1 MDELKNTIVSA
12 VQGGLNLDDDIHAIP
27 DGDGRER
34 RNIMIGYDGSNGL
47 VEPVLGYEKIT
58 FPVSDA
64 FYHGG
69 DSDVDGNLYVVYSKK
84 VIVGLDK
91 ITTFYVYKYNG
102 TWIKILE
109 TTEEIFDR
117 SLHVEVRYGDGYV
130 FITQDGYAPLMID
143 VAKNTEYSAK
153 SKAVISYM
161 TFDETSVEVR
171 VPQSGYLPTV
181 GDEVS
186 FVFDSTAVDVGAFNG
201 TGTVTKIN
209 TYVLEDTY
217 GVVVNI
223 GNETDIGAVNGYLL
237 PGSTNY
243 APFVENLTTARPV
256 PQMCA
261 DVEMISDQSLGYNKF
276 SESMFTFGY
285 SFVYDDGYETIISPL
300 SPPDI
305 TRLAYDS
312 SYRTNIGALYNKARI
327 TIRPYSGV
335 DKVRIYAKKDDPSES
350 FYRVVELDITDTGKV
365 QYDWDGVLAEDVLDN
380 SVWAKGSEAIP
391 LSAKVMEYLPDE
403 RVAYGVCDEGYELSD
418 VKFFAAVDKE
428 EYDTS
433 GEKYYDWESGRMTY
447 EELHYNENVLATQSY
462 SYNILPMDWSTADR
476 DGKYVF
482 YFTVS
487 ARGGTGEPE
496 LYKWEYSI
504 PINDGTTSSQ
514 CLDDI
519 ITEIN
524 SHIVEPFTPKL
535 KQLYARRET
544 NNIKLY
550 FIFETI
556 NYYDYVSGDLQTT
569 SVFRENLY
577 SKHIKEKSNEQ
588 FGVVFYDKYNRSA
601 AYTNNGG
608 IYQNPGYYNNN
619 NAFVWKACAYLNGT
633 IPSWAVS
640 YQFIVKRNLN
650 TWSQHIIPCK
660 YTYGTW
666 GDINSIGSG
675 QTYEDVIDSKAIKY
689 FYNNVYGIAFNKL
702 IGDDVNENSALI
714 YQYKEGDYCRLVK
727 YYTRDGWWARPDE
740 NMYRITGVKTDDDG
754 TYFLIEDRYGNFDTT
769 YNAYYLEART
779 DTSTRYLQF
788 EIMNVGTLTLDESEV
803 WTEIGERYS
812 CVNGFSGTLIYAI
825 YPEEP
830 ELSWQ
835 EFYRH
840 DLDYG
845 NCLYRNIYRGNL
857 DLEIDWDESLFYVE
871 SHYLYDSSNTRKL
884 INVGRP
890 HVVNK
895 NKNNRRNIVRH
906 GGKKFDGTDVDNRRV
921 FDYNDYELLNNEVGE
936 LTGMATRGNVLRL
949 YCPHK
954 TASIY
959 LNAVEGNLP
968 NGTTNYVYTDRV
980 FGTLRWSDDRYGCS
994 DEKSIVE
1001 AGDSI
1006 YFYDSRNNDIIRD
1019 TIGGMIPIAGKI
1031 SVGENSYDGKMKSFL
1046 TGSVIMG
1053 YNPKYRQLFIT
1064 RESDKATVWYSE
1076 IYNRWMSYL
1085 TIQPTDYIEAD
1096 NDTWSVAGIY
1106 LFKHHQSGSN
1116 TYDSSG
1122 ATSTSN
1128 SVFDIVVG
1136 QDRAV
1141 NKLFEA
1147 VVQHVDNK
1155 QDVYL
1160 KSYSK
1165 DWSSYMYTKIP
1176 KGIFKKWD
1184 DVFYSDITKG
1194 IKGLSSNFRTA
1205 MMYEGYDMIGKVGV
1219 FKIDTSEDFN
1229 LSALEVRYSNRIK

>member
-1 MDELKNTIVSA
+1 MAVGDIKNVLVSA

-58 FPVSDA
+58 FPVEA

-84 VIVGLDK
+84 VIVGFDK
-91 ITTFYVYKYNG
+91 IITFYIYKYNG

-109 TTEEIFDR
+109 TTDELFDR
-117 SLHVEVRYGDGYV
+117 SFHVEVKYGDGYI

-143 VAKNTEYSAK
+143 IAKNTEYSAK

-201 TGTVTKIN
+201 TGTVTKID
-209 TYVLEDTY
+209 THVLADTY

-223 GNETDIGAVNGYLL
+223 GNETNIGAVNGYLL

-276 SESMFTFGY
+276 SESLFTFGY

-312 SYRTNIGALYNKARI
+312 SYRTNIGTLYNKARI

-350 FYRVVELDITDTGKV
+350 FYRVVELDITTIGKV

-418 VKFFAAVDKE
+418 VKFFAGVDKE
-428 EYDTS
+428 EYNLAGDSYYKATSLYMQEGTWIYWNDYQFLPLGWDTAA
-433 GEKYYDWESGRMTY
+433 K
-447 EELHYNENVLATQSY
+447 
-462 SYNILPMDWSTADR
+462 
-476 DGKYVF
+476 DGKFVFKFYVNTTTIEGNKDF
-482 YFTVS
+482 LFTVEKDINYGITS
-487 ARGGTGEPE
+487 DNFMD
-496 LYKWEYSI
+496 SI
-504 PINDGTTSSQ
+504 VIAINDKYNSYPETETKPGLTVTRVGDNLNIWFVHNSSGYFKIVRGT
-514 CLDDI
+514 I
-519 ITEIN
+519 
-524 SHIVEPFTPKL
+524 
-535 KQLYARRET
+535 QLISRFAD
-544 NNIKLY
+544 K
-550 FIFETI
+550 
-556 NYYDYVSGDLQTT
+556 
-569 SVFRENLY
+569 LY

-601 AYTNNGG
+601 AYTNLSGV
-608 IYQNPGYYNNN
+608 YQNAGYYTNNT
-619 NAFVWKACAYLNGT
+619 AFVWKADLYLSGT
-633 IPSWAVS
+633 VPSWAVS

-650 TWSQHIIPCK
+650 SWSQHIIPNK
-660 YTYGTW
+660 FTYGSW
-666 GDINSIGSG
+666 GSSG
-675 QTYEDVIDSKAIKY
+675 TVDSKAIKY
-689 FYNNVYGIAFNKL
+689 FYNNIYGIAFNKL
-702 IGDDVNENSALI
+702 IGDNVNENSALI
-714 YQYKEGDYCRLVK
+714 YQYKEGDYCRFIK
-727 YYTRDGWWARPDE
+727 HYNTNGWWARPDE

-754 TYFLIEDRYGNFDTT
+754 TYFLIEDRDGNFDET

-779 DTSTRYLQF
+779 NTSTRYLQF

-803 WTEIGERYS
+803 WTEISERFS
-812 CVNGFSGTLIYAI
+812 CVNGFSGTSITFI
-825 YPEEP
+825 YPEDREAG
-830 ELSWQ
+830 WQ
-835 EFYRH
+835 PFYRH
-840 DLDYG
+840 DVDYG

-857 DLEIDWDESLFYVE
+857 DLEIGWDESMFYLE
-871 SHYLYDSSNTRKL
+871 SQYLYDSSNTRKL

-968 NGTTNYVYTDRV
+968 DGTTNYVYTDRV
-980 FGTLRWSDDRYGCS
+980 FGTMRWSNDRYGCS

-1006 YFYDSRNNDIIRD
+1006 YFYDSRDNDIIRD

-1046 TGSVIMG
+1046 TGSVVMG

-1116 TYDSSG
+1116 TYNSSG

-1176 KGIFKKWD
+1176 RGIFKKWD

-1194 IKGLSSNFRTA
+1194 VKGLSSNFRTA
-1205 MMYEGYDMIGKVGV
+1205 MMYEGDDMIGKLGV

-1229 LSALEVRYSNRIK
+1229 LSALEVRYVLLNK

>member
-1 MDELKNTIVSA
+1 MASDELKNVLVSA
-12 VQGGLNLDDDIHAIP
+12 TQGGLNLDDNIHAIP
-27 DGDGRER
+27 EGDGRER
-34 RNIMIGYDGSNGL
+34 TNIMVGYDGSNGG
-47 VEPVLGYEKIT
+47 VEPVLGYGGIT
-58 FPVSDA
+58 FPVFGA
-64 FYHGG
+64 TFHGV
-69 DSDVDGNLYVVYSKK
+69 DSDVDGNLYYVYSKTK
-84 VIVGLDK
+84 TYYI
-91 ITTFYVYKYNG
+91 YKYSG
-102 TWIKILE
+102 SWTKVLE
-109 TTEEIFDR
+109 TTEVLFNT
-117 SLHVEVRYGDGYV
+117 SNYVQVRYGDGYL

-143 VAKNTEYSAK
+143 IAKNTEYSAK

-161 TFDETSVEVR
+161 TFNETSVEVR

-186 FVFDSTAVDVGAFNG
+186 FVFDSKSVDVGAFNG
-201 TGTVTKIN
+201 TGTVANIN
-209 TYVLEDTY
+209 TYVPESQY
-217 GVVVNI
+217 GVVIDVDNSVEI
-223 GNETDIGAVNGYLL
+223 GTVIGYLVS
-237 PGSTNY
+237 GSTNY
-243 APFVENLTTARPV
+243 APFIENLTTARPV

-276 SESMFTFGY
+276 SESLFTFGY

-312 SYRTNIGALYNKARI
+312 YYRTNIGTLYNKARI

-335 DKVRIYAKKDDPSES
+335 DKVRIYAKKDNPSES
-350 FYRVVELDITDTGKV
+350 FYRVVELDITTTGEV

-403 RVAYGVCDEGYELSD
+403 RVVYGVCDEGYELSD

-428 EYDTS
+428 EYDTF
-433 GEKYYDWESGRMTY
+433 GDRFYDWESVRMT
-447 EELHYNENVLATQSY
+447 EEVIDYNGILLAAESY
-462 SYNILPMDWSTADR
+462 SYNILPMDWSTTDR
-476 DGKYVF
+476 DGEYFF

-487 ARGGTGEPE
+487 TFGVETKI
-496 LYKWEYSI
+496 YKWEYSI
-504 PINDGTTSSQ
+504 PINNGTTSSQ

-524 SHIVEPFTPKL
+524 SHFVEPSTL
-535 KQLYARRET
+535 KSRQLYARRET

-550 FIFETI
+550 FVHRAKLQ
-556 NYYDYVSGDLQTT
+556 YDYVSGGLQTI
-569 SVFRENLY
+569 SIFRENLY

-601 AYTNNGG
+601 AYTNPSGV
-608 IYQNPGYYNNN
+608 YQNEGYYNNN
-619 NAFVWKACAYLNGT
+619 TAFVWKALLYLSGT
-633 IPSWAVS
+633 VPSWAVS

-650 TWSQHIIPCK
+650 SWSQHIIPNK
-660 YTYGTW
+660 FTYGSW
-666 GDINSIGSG
+666 GSTGK
-675 QTYEDVIDSKAIKY
+675 VDSKAIKF

-702 IGDDVNENSALI
+702 IGDNVNENSALI
-714 YQYKEGDYCRLVK
+714 YQYKEGDYCRLIK
-727 YYTRDGWWARPDE
+727 YYTVDGWWARPDE

-754 TYFLIEDRYGNFDTT
+754 TYFLIEDTDGVFTGT
-769 YNAYYLEART
+769 YNNLYLAKRT
-779 DTSTRYLQF
+779 SNSIRYIQF
-788 EIMNVGTLTLDESEV
+788 DIMNVGTLTLDESEV
-803 WTEIGERYS
+803 WIEIGDRYS
-812 CVNGFSGTLIYAI
+812 CANGFSGT
-825 YPEEP
+825 
-830 ELSWQ
+830 LSWQ

-857 DLEIDWDESLFYVE
+857 DLETTWDESMFYVE
-871 SHYLYDSSNTRKL
+871 SQYLYDSSNTKKL
-884 INVGRP
+884 INIGRP
-890 HVVNK
+890 HVVNN
-895 NKNNRRNIVRH
+895 NKSSRRNIARH
-906 GGKKFDGTDVDNRRV
+906 GGKKFDGTDVDFRRV
-921 FDYNDYELLNNEVGE
+921 FSSKDYVNLGNEYGE
-936 LTGMATRGNVLRL
+936 LTGMAVRDNVLRMYL
-949 YCPHK
+949 PYG
-954 TASIY
+954 TASVY

-968 NGTTNYVYTDRV
+968 DGTSNYVYTDKV
-980 FGTLRWSDDRYGCS
+980 FGTLRWSKEKYGCS
-994 DEKSIVE
+994 DAETITKS
-1001 AGDSI
+1001 ADSV
-1006 YFYDSRNNDIIRD
+1006 YFYDSINLDVIRD
-1019 TIGGMIPIAGKI
+1019 TKGGMIPIGGKI
-1031 SVGENSYDGKMKSFL
+1031 SVGEYSNDGKMKSFL
-1046 TGSVIMG
+1046 TSKVIMG
-1053 YNPKYRQLFIT
+1053 YCPRYEQIYAT
-1064 RESDKATVWYSE
+1064 RVSDKATVWYSE
-1076 IYNRWMSYL
+1076 LYGRWMGYY
-1085 TIQPTDYIEAD
+1085 TIQPSAYVTAQ
-1096 NDTWSVAGIY
+1096 NNLWSVAGIHS
-1106 LFKHHQSGSN
+1106 FKHHQSGSN

-1122 ATSTSN
+1122 ATSISN

-1205 MMYEGYDMIGKVGV
+1205 MMYEGDDMIGKVGV

-1229 LSALEVRYSNRIK
+1229 LSALEVRYVLLNK